1 MEIWIVLNPIIK
13 FLLYIAV
20 FGSVGTL
27 VFIFHFYRLLT
38 PLQLDYCS
46 STSQKFT
53 KVGILVSFISILSIP
68 GNMSGD
74 LIGIIDINMV
84 NLSID
89 TLALKASLLL
99 FIGFILIYFLP
110 INFKKIFF
118 IGNTLAIFIILF
130 SFIVIGHSTKGGIL
144 TQSLVTIHLIG
155 LSYWIGSLLPLKKMC
170 NIADFKEL
178 KTITHSFGN
187 YAVFYI
193 LALLIAGSIFS
204 FILIGDISNLFNTI
218 YGNVLMIKILFAM
231 LLISLGALNK
241 LFLVPRL
248 DINNATTIIKLKR
261 SINVEMI
268 IVLIIFFL
276 TSLLTT
282 SLTLPMSD

>member
-1 MEIWIVLNPIIK
+1 MEIWILLNPIIR

-53 KVGILVSFISILSIP
+53 KVGVLVSFISILSIP

-110 INFKKIFF
+110 INFKKVFF
-118 IGNTLAIFIILF
+118 IGNTLAISIILF

>member
-13 FLLYIAV
+13 LLLYIAV

-38 PLQLDYCS
+38 PLQLGYCS
-46 STSQKFT
+46 SISQKIT
-53 KVGILVSFISILSIP
+53 KVGVLVSFISILSIP

-84 NLSID
+84 DLSID

-99 FIGFILIYFLP
+99 FIGFILIYFLS

-218 YGNVLMIKILFAM
+218 YGNVLMIKILFAV

>member
-53 KVGILVSFISILSIP
+53 KVGVLVSFISILSIP

-130 SFIVIGHSTKGGIL
+130 SFIVIGHSTKDGIL

-218 YGNVLMIKILFAM
+218 YGNVLMIKILFAV

>member
-53 KVGILVSFISILSIP
+53 KVGVLVSFISILSIP

>member
-38 PLQLDYCS
+38 PLQLSYCS

-53 KVGILVSFISILSIP
+53 KVGVLVSFISILSIP
-68 GNMSGD
+68 GKMSGD
-74 LIGIIDINMV
+74 FMGIIDINMV

-99 FIGFILIYFLP
+99 LIGFILIYILP
-110 INFKKIFF
+110 IKFKNTFF
-118 IGNTLAIFIILF
+118 IGNTLAISIIFF
-130 SFIVIGHSTKGGIL
+130 SFIIIGHSTKDGIL
-144 TQSLVTIHLIG
+144 TQSLVIIHLIG

-170 NIADFKEL
+170 NIADFDEL
-178 KTITHSFGN
+178 KTIAQRFGS
-187 YAVFYI
+187 YAIFYI
-193 LALLIAGSIFS
+193 LILLIAGSIFS
-204 FILIGDISNLFNTI
+204 YILLGNISSLFNTS
-218 YGNVLMIKILFAM
+218 YGNILLIKIVSATF
-231 LLISLGALNK
+231 LISLGALNK
-241 LFLVPRL
+241 LFLVPKL
-248 DINNATTIIKLKR
+248 NINNEITIRKLKK
-261 SINVEMI
+261 SINVEII
-268 IVLIIFFL
+268 IVLIILFF

-282 SLTLPMSD
+282 SLTLPMSN

>member
-53 KVGILVSFISILSIP
+53 KVGVLVSFISILSIP

-248 DINNATTIIKLKR
+248 DINNATTIIKLKK

>member
-53 KVGILVSFISILSIP
+53 KVGVLVSFISILSIP

-130 SFIVIGHSTKGGIL
+130 SFIIIGHSTKGGIL

-204 FILIGDISNLFNTI
+204 FILISDISNLFNTI
-218 YGNVLMIKILFAM
+218 YGNVLMIKMLFAM

-248 DINNATTIIKLKR
+248 DINNATTIIKLKK

>member
-38 PLQLDYCS
+38 PLQLSYCS

-53 KVGILVSFISILSIP
+53 KIGVLVSFISILSIP

-74 LIGIIDINMV
+74 FMGIIDINMV

-99 FIGFILIYFLP
+99 LIGFILIYILP
-110 INFKKIFF
+110 IKFKNTFF
-118 IGNTLAIFIILF
+118 IGNTLAISIIFF
-130 SFIVIGHSTKGGIL
+130 SFIIMGHSTKDGIL
-144 TQSLVTIHLIG
+144 TQSLVIIHLIG

-170 NIADFKEL
+170 NIADFDEL
-178 KTITHSFGN
+178 KTIAQRFGS
-187 YAVFYI
+187 YAIFYI
-193 LALLIAGSIFS
+193 LILLIAGSIFS
-204 FILIGDISNLFNTI
+204 YILLGNISSLFNTS
-218 YGNVLMIKILFAM
+218 YGNILLIKIVSATF
-231 LLISLGALNK
+231 LISLGALNK
-241 LFLVPRL
+241 LFLVPKL
-248 DINNATTIIKLKR
+248 NINNEITIRKLKK
-261 SINVEMI
+261 SINVEII
-268 IVLIIFFL
+268 IVLIILFL

-282 SLTLPMSD
+282 SLTLPMSN

>member
-13 FLLYIAV
+13 LLLYIAV

-53 KVGILVSFISILSIP
+53 KVGVLVSFISILSIP

-204 FILIGDISNLFNTI
+204 FILIGNISILFNTI

>member
-1 MEIWIVLNPIIK
+1 MEIWILLNPIIR

-38 PLQLDYCS
+38 PLQLSYCS

-53 KVGILVSFISILSIP
+53 KVGVLVSFISILSIP

-118 IGNTLAIFIILF
+118 IGNTLAISIILF

-193 LALLIAGSIFS
+193 LTLLIAGSIFS

-218 YGNVLMIKILFAM
+218 YGNVIMIKILFAM

>member
-20 FGSVGTL
+20 FGSVCTL

-53 KVGILVSFISILSIP
+53 KVGVLVSFISILSIP

-89 TLALKASLLL
+89 TLALKASLFL

-110 INFKKIFF
+110 INFKKMFF
-118 IGNTLAIFIILF
+118 IGNTLAIFLILF

-218 YGNVLMIKILFAM
+218 YGNVLMIKILFAV

-248 DINNATTIIKLKR
+248 DLNNATTIIKLKR
-261 SINVEMI
+261 SINGEMI

>member
-53 KVGILVSFISILSIP
+53 KVGVLVSFISILSIP

-204 FILIGDISNLFNTI
+204 FILISDISNLFNTI
-218 YGNVLMIKILFAM
+218 YGNVLMIKILFAV
-231 LLISLGALNK
+231 LLISFGALNK

>member
-53 KVGILVSFISILSIP
+53 KVGVLVSFISILSIP

-99 FIGFILIYFLP
+99 FIGFILIYFLS

>member
-13 FLLYIAV
+13 LLLYIAV

-53 KVGILVSFISILSIP
+53 KVGVLVSFISILSIP

-110 INFKKIFF
+110 TNFKKIYF

-204 FILIGDISNLFNTI
+204 FILISDISNLFNTI
-218 YGNVLMIKILFAM
+218 YGNVLMIKMLFAM

>member
-53 KVGILVSFISILSIP
+53 KVGVLVSFISILSIP

-218 YGNVLMIKILFAM
+218 YGNVLMIKILFAV

>member
-53 KVGILVSFISILSIP
+53 KVGVLVSFISILSIP

-130 SFIVIGHSTKGGIL
+130 SFIVIGHSTKDGIL

-218 YGNVLMIKILFAM
+218 YGNVLMIKILFAV
-231 LLISLGALNK
+231 LLISLGTLNK

-276 TSLLTT
+276 TSLITT

>member
-27 VFIFHFYRLLT
+27 VFIFHFYRFLT
-38 PLQLDYCS
+38 PLQLGYCS
-46 STSQKFT
+46 SNSQKFT
-53 KVGILVSFISILSIP
+53 KVGVLVSLISILSIP

-99 FIGFILIYFLP
+99 FIGFVLIYFLP

>member
-13 FLLYIAV
+13 LLLYIAV

-53 KVGILVSFISILSIP
+53 KVDVLVSFISILSIP

-89 TLALKASLLL
+89 TLALKASFLL

-110 INFKKIFF
+110 TNFKKIFF

-204 FILIGDISNLFNTI
+204 FILISDISNLFNTI
-218 YGNVLMIKILFAM
+218 YGNVLMIKMLFAM

-248 DINNATTIIKLKR
+248 DINNATTIIKLKK

>member
-53 KVGILVSFISILSIP
+53 KVGVLVSFISILSIP

-110 INFKKIFF
+110 INFKKMFF

-248 DINNATTIIKLKR
+248 DINNATTIIKLKK

>member
-53 KVGILVSFISILSIP
+53 KVGVLVSFISILSIP

-204 FILIGDISNLFNTI
+204 FILISDISNLFNTI
-218 YGNVLMIKILFAM
+218 YGNVLMIKMLFAM

>member
-53 KVGILVSFISILSIP
+53 KVGVLVSFISILSIP

-110 INFKKIFF
+110 TNFKKIFF

-170 NIADFKEL
+170 DIADFKEL

-204 FILIGDISNLFNTI
+204 FILISDISNLFNTI

-248 DINNATTIIKLKR
+248 DINNATTIIKLKK

>member
-53 KVGILVSFISILSIP
+53 KVGVLVSFISILSIP

-204 FILIGDISNLFNTI
+204 FILISDISNLFNTI
-218 YGNVLMIKILFAM
+218 YGNVLMIKILFAV

>member
-27 VFIFHFYRLLT
+27 VFIFHFYRLLS

-53 KVGILVSFISILSIP
+53 KVGVLVSFISILSIP

-110 INFKKIFF
+110 VNFKKIFF

-241 LFLVPRL
+241 LFIVPRL

>member
-53 KVGILVSFISILSIP
+53 KVGVLVSFISILSIP

-204 FILIGDISNLFNTI
+204 FILISDISNLFNTI
-218 YGNVLMIKILFAM
+218 YGNVLMIKMLFAM

-276 TSLLTT
+276 TSLLST

>member
-53 KVGILVSFISILSIP
+53 KVGVLVSFISILSIP

-204 FILIGDISNLFNTI
+204 FILISDISNLFNTI
-218 YGNVLMIKILFAM
+218 YGNVLMIKMLFAM

-261 SINVEMI
+261 SINVEII

>member
-53 KVGILVSFISILSIP
+53 KVGVLVSFISILSIP

-110 INFKKIFF
+110 TNFKKIYF

-204 FILIGDISNLFNTI
+204 FILISDISNLFNTI
-218 YGNVLMIKILFAM
+218 YGNVLMIKMLFAM

-248 DINNATTIIKLKR
+248 DINNATTIIKLKK

>member
-53 KVGILVSFISILSIP
+53 KVGVLVSFISILSIP

-204 FILIGDISNLFNTI
+204 FILISDISNLFNTI
-218 YGNVLMIKILFAM
+218 YGNVLMIKMLFAM

-248 DINNATTIIKLKR
+248 DINNATTIIKLKK

>member
-53 KVGILVSFISILSIP
+53 KVGVLVSFISILSIP

-110 INFKKIFF
+110 TNFKKIFF

-204 FILIGDISNLFNTI
+204 FILISDISNLFNTI
-218 YGNVLMIKILFAM
+218 YGNVLMIKMLFAM

-248 DINNATTIIKLKR
+248 DINNATTIIKLKK

>member
-53 KVGILVSFISILSIP
+53 KVGVLVSFISILSIP

-218 YGNVLMIKILFAM
+218 YGNVLMIKMLFAM

-248 DINNATTIIKLKR
+248 DINNATTIIKLKK

>member
-38 PLQLDYCS
+38 PLQLGCCS

-53 KVGILVSFISILSIP
+53 KVGVLVSFISILSIP

-248 DINNATTIIKLKR
+248 DINNATTIIKLKK

>member
-38 PLQLDYCS
+38 PLQLSYCS

-53 KVGILVSFISILSIP
+53 KIGVLVSFISILSIP
-68 GNMSGD
+68 GKMSGD
-74 LIGIIDINMV
+74 FMGIIDINMV

-99 FIGFILIYFLP
+99 LIGFILIYILP
-110 INFKKIFF
+110 IKFKNTFF
-118 IGNTLAIFIILF
+118 IGNTLAISIIFF
-130 SFIVIGHSTKGGIL
+130 SFIIMGHSTKDGIL
-144 TQSLVTIHLIG
+144 TQSLVIIHLIG

-170 NIADFKEL
+170 NIADFDEL
-178 KTITHSFGN
+178 KTIAQRFGS
-187 YAVFYI
+187 YAIFYI
-193 LALLIAGSIFS
+193 LILLIAGSIFS
-204 FILIGDISNLFNTI
+204 YILLGNISSLFNTS
-218 YGNVLMIKILFAM
+218 YGNILLIKIVSATF
-231 LLISLGALNK
+231 LISLGALNK
-241 LFLVPRL
+241 LFLVPKL
-248 DINNATTIIKLKR
+248 NINNEITIRKLKK
-261 SINVEMI
+261 SINVEII
-268 IVLIIFFL
+268 IVLIILFL

-282 SLTLPMSD
+282 SLTLPMSN

>member
-1 MEIWIVLNPIIK
+1 MEIWILLNPIIR

-38 PLQLDYCS
+38 PVQLSYCS

-53 KVGILVSFISILSIP
+53 KVGVLVSFISILSIP

-118 IGNTLAIFIILF
+118 IGNTLAISIILF

-178 KTITHSFGN
+178 KTIAYSFGN

-218 YGNVLMIKILFAM
+218 YGNVIMIKILFAM

-276 TSLLTT
+276 SSLLTT

>member
-53 KVGILVSFISILSIP
+53 KVGVLVSFISILSIP

-204 FILIGDISNLFNTI
+204 FILISDISNLFNTI

-248 DINNATTIIKLKR
+248 DINNATTIIKLKK

>member
-53 KVGILVSFISILSIP
+53 KVGVLVSFISILSIP

-110 INFKKIFF
+110 TNFKKIFF

-204 FILIGDISNLFNTI
+204 FILISDISNLFNTI

-248 DINNATTIIKLKR
+248 DINNATTIIKLKK

>member
-38 PLQLDYCS
+38 PLQLSYCS

-53 KVGILVSFISILSIP
+53 KVGVLVSFISILSIP

-74 LIGIIDINMV
+74 LMGIIDINMV

-99 FIGFILIYFLP
+99 LIGFILIYILP
-110 INFKKIFF
+110 IKFKNTFF
-118 IGNTLAIFIILF
+118 IGNTLAISIIFF
-130 SFIVIGHSTKGGIL
+130 SFIIIGHSTKDGIL
-144 TQSLVTIHLIG
+144 TQSLVIIHLIG

-170 NIADFKEL
+170 NIADFDEL
-178 KTITHSFGN
+178 KTIAQRFGS
-187 YAVFYI
+187 YAIFYI
-193 LALLIAGSIFS
+193 LILLIAGSIFS
-204 FILIGDISNLFNTI
+204 YILLGNISSLFNTS
-218 YGNVLMIKILFAM
+218 YGNILLIKIVSATF
-231 LLISLGALNK
+231 LISLGALNK
-241 LFLVPRL
+241 LFLVPKL
-248 DINNATTIIKLKR
+248 NINNEITIRKLKK
-261 SINVEMI
+261 SINVEII
-268 IVLIIFFL
+268 IVLIILFL

-282 SLTLPMSD
+282 SLTLPMSN